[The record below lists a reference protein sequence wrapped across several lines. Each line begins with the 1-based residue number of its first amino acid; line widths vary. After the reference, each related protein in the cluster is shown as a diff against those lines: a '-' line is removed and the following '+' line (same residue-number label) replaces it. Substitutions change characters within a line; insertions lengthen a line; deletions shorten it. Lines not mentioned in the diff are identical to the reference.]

1 MISGHERKSMS
12 TEETQESASSAHGY
26 IVELEPGV
34 WLAEWSGDP
43 GRTLERA
50 SAKVYPSEVAA
61 INGKARASRY
71 RKFWGAKVIKVDDAV
86 CSCGKSSE
94 YNERTGEYVGCCHQC
109 MPF

>member
-1 MISGHERKSMS
+1 MS
-12 TEETQESASSAHGY
+12 ENVDRDSVASHCSSAHGY

-94 YNERTGEYVGCCHQC
+94 YNERTGKYVGCCHQC